1 MDYTKLKKEE
11 LLDVIAEL
19 EPLAEKGKELVHLPK
34 AIEAKDKEINAL
46 KEAKDKEINAL
57 KEAKD
62 KEINALKEAK
72 DKEINAL
79 KEAKDQLIEKKD
91 VALKELE
98 KRLAEKYET
107 EYLELK
113 TRTDAELKKTKDAL
127 AESQKKNY
135 DLDALRIKQLE
146 EVLYAY
152 GDFLKLTQA
161 AVDSHMKLNE
171 YIVNGLQGGSK

>member
-1 MDYTKLKKEE
+1 MDYKLMKKDE
-11 LLDVIAEL
+11 LLEVIKEL
-19 EPLAEKGKELVHLPK
+19 EPLAEKGKEFIHLPK
-34 AIEAKDKEINAL
+34 AIESKDKEINRLQDRLNEL
-46 KEAKDKEINAL
+46 KTEKDKEIESLNH
-57 KEAKD
+57 
-62 KEINALKEAK
+62 
-72 DKEINAL
+72 
-79 KEAKDQLIEKKD
+79 KKD
-91 VALKELE
+91 RLIDDFDSKFKAKEKELQ
-98 KRLAEKYET
+98 EKYNKET
-107 EYLELK
+107 LDYK
-113 TRTDAELKKTKDAL
+113 TKLDEELKKTKDAL

>member
-1 MDYTKLKKEE
+1 M
-11 LLDVIAEL
+11 
-19 EPLAEKGKELVHLPK
+19 
-34 AIEAKDKEINAL
+34 
-46 KEAKDKEINAL
+46 
-57 KEAKD
+57 
-62 KEINALKEAK
+62 
-72 DKEINAL
+72 
-79 KEAKDQLIEKKD
+79 
-91 VALKELE
+91 
-98 KRLAEKYET
+98 AEKYET

>member
-1 MDYTKLKKEE
+1 MKYSNMKKEE
-11 LLDVIAEL
+11 LIALLKENESL
-19 EPLAEKGKELVHLPK
+19 VEAGKTLIHLPK
-34 AIEAKDKEINAL
+34 AIEAKDKEINVL
-46 KEAKDKEINAL
+46 KEAKN
-57 KEAKD
+57 
-62 KEINALKEAK
+62 
-72 DKEINAL
+72 
-79 KEAKDQLIEKKD
+79 QLIEKKD

-98 KRLAEKYET
+98 ERLAEKYQK

-135 DLDALRIKQLE
+135 DLDALRITQLE

-161 AVDSHMKLNE
+161 SVDSHMKLNE
-171 YIVNGLQGGSK
+171 YIVNRLQGGNK